1 MGEFD
6 HATMILLLFIELF
19 LVFFF
24 LLSNWVDNI
33 STLPSRNITTTR
45 SRSIF
50 YLLIYIVRIFARSND
65 SKNKL

>member
-24 LLSNWVDNI
+24 PSLSNWVDNI

-45 SRSIF
+45 SIF

-65 SKNKL
+65 SKKKL